1 MELTKQELAKY
12 IDHTNLKPGA
22 TRADVAA
29 LCAEAKEYGFASV
42 CVNPCHAADAAR
54 LLAGTDVAVCC
65 VIGFPLGAST
75 TAVKAYEAIDAVHK
89 GATEIDMVINIGWAR
104 EGRWGELRAEIAAV
118 VAAIRGRAKLKVI
131 LETCLLT
138 DEQKVEACRAAVRAG
153 ADFVKTSTGF
163 SKAGATVED
172 VALMRQTVGPDVGV
186 KAAGGIRTCADA
198 IAMIEAGATRIGA
211 SAGVAILEEAEEFSR
226 KMPENEEAGG

>member
-12 IDHTNLKPGA
+12 IDHTNLKPEA
-22 TRADVAA
+22 TRSDIAA

-42 CVNPCHAADAAR
+42 CVNPCHVAFAAR

-89 GATEIDMVINIGWAR
+89 GATEIDMVLNVGWAR

-138 DEQKVEACRAAVRAG
+138 DEQKVEACKAAVRAG

-163 SKAGATVED
+163 SRAGATVED

-186 KAAGGIRTCADA
+186 KAAGGVRTYADA
-198 IAMIEAGATRIGA
+198 IAMIEAGASRIGA
-211 SAGVAILEEAEEFSR
+211 SAGIAILSEA
-226 KMPENEEAGG
+226 ADD

>member
-12 IDHTNLKPGA
+12 VDHTNLKPEA
-22 TRADVAA
+22 TRSDIAA

-42 CVNPCHAADAAR
+42 CVNPCHVAFAAR
-54 LLAGTDVAVCC
+54 LLEGTDVAVCC

-89 GATEIDMVINIGWAR
+89 GATEIDMVINVGWAR

-172 VALMRQTVGPDVGV
+172 VRLMRKTVGEEMGV
-186 KAAGGIRTCADA
+186 KAAGGIHTRAEA
-198 IAMIEAGATRIGA
+198 LAMLEAGANRIGA
-211 SAGVAILEEAEEFSR
+211 SSGIAIVTGE
-226 KMPENEEAGG
+226 